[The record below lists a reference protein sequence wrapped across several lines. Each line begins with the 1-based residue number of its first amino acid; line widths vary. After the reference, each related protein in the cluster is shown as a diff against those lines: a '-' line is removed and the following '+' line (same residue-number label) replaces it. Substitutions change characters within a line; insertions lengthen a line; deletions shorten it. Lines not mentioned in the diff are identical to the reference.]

1 MMKGVIPFAESARS
15 ISRPLEQENMAVKY
29 VDYYETLGVPR
40 TASQEEIQRAYR
52 KLARKYHPDVN
63 KSKGAEESFKKIGE
77 AYEVLRDPE
86 KRKRY
91 DSLGANWREGQDFS
105 PPPGWED
112 IFSGARSGGAWGA
125 PGGGMRFETFG
136 DFGDLG
142 DRIFGRSGFGRSGFS
157 DFFERLFGG
166 AMGAEGGDSS
176 SATRSGWPGPGPTRP
191 DGHTPG
197 DHEADITISLE
208 EAYFGTKKLISFE
221 TTHANGF
228 GAGRRKTR
236 QISVNIPAGTV
247 EGKKLRLAG
256 QGAASGSG
264 RAGDLYL
271 TIHIAP
277 DRRFIAKGPDIETE
291 VPVTP
296 WEAALGSKIEV
307 PIVGGSASVTLP
319 AGIESGKR
327 LRIKGKGLAKS
338 RSERGDLYAV
348 IKVVVPK
355 RLSQKERELFEEL
368 ERNSSFHPRG

>member
-1 MMKGVIPFAESARS
+1 
-15 ISRPLEQENMAVKY
+15 MAVKY

-63 KSKGAEESFKKIGE
+63 KSKGAEENFKKIGE

-91 DSLGANWREGQDFS
+91 DALGANWREGQEFS

-112 IFSGARSGGAWGA
+112 FFSGARSGGAWGA
-125 PGGGMRFETFG
+125 TGGMRFENFG

-142 DRIFGRSGFGRSGFS
+142 DRIFGRSGSARSGFS

-166 AMGAEGGDSS
+166 AMGREAGEGTEDERFGSPGTARNGYGAGDQ
-176 SATRSGWPGPGPTRP
+176 
-191 DGHTPG
+191 
-197 DHEADITISLE
+197 EADVTISLE
-208 EAYFGTKKLISFE
+208 EAYFGTKKLIALQ
-221 TTHANGF
+221 TPPGNGF
-228 GAGRRKTR
+228 GGGRRKTR
-236 QISVNIPAGTV
+236 QISVNIPPGTV

-256 QGAASGSG
+256 QGAAVGPG
-264 RAGDLYL
+264 RQGDLYL

-277 DRRFIAKGPDIETE
+277 DPRFTVKGADIETE

-296 WEAALGSKIEV
+296 WEAALGSKIQV
-307 PIVGGSASVTLP
+307 PIVGGSAGVTLP
-319 AGIESGKR
+319 AGIESLKR
-327 LRIKGKGLAKS
+327 LRIKGKGLAKGAG
-338 RSERGDLYAV
+338 ERGDLYAI

-355 RLSQKERELFEEL
+355 RLSPKERELFEEL
-368 ERNSSFHPRG
+368 GRSSSFRPRG